1 MVDLDTLVSLA
12 KEHGFIVL
20 DFSSQKFAK
29 IGLLNERNIVTIWLT
44 IKQDLTWELRAFQR
58 DILDGPF
65 FEMLPSVLTVE
76 NIDNVLGE
84 LKSAKICIG
93 NNDFKDLI
101 EHKVEGFGSFL
112 PKGHLED
119 EQLNVLTTTALIIR
133 SAECSVVPSSNHGPD
148 RCEFCSKHRKTLLNV
163 NRKLPT

>member
-133 SAECSVVPSSNHGPD
+133 SAEYSVVPSSNHGPD
-148 RCEFCSKHRKTLLNV
+148 QCEFCSKHRKTLLNV